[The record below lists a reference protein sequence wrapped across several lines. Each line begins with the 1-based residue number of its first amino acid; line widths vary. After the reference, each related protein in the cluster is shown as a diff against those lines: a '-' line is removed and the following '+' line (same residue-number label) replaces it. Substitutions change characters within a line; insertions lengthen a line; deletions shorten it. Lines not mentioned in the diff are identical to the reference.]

1 MDDIFSGVE
10 RVMAALCEPLGD
22 CAPRCRRLVA
32 DYKDSTGSLLHSMAG
47 GARSGDKVWNI
58 QTEIDPDEDPFDTP
72 FPSDISKVVK

>member
-1 MDDIFSGVE
+1 MDNIFSHVE
-10 RVMAALCEPLGD
+10 RGMAALCEPLWD
-22 CAPRCRRLVA
+22 CGPRWRLVA